1 MRYAIYFTP
10 DAGHPL
16 VRAAED
22 WLGRSVFGRA
32 VEPADIGGFSPQA
45 RAVLIA
51 SAVRYGFHG
60 TLKAP
65 FRLAADRSESEL
77 VAAFDAFCG
86 TTRPI
91 APVSLKLSDLDGFF
105 ALTPAGPVDE
115 LNGLASGIVRHFE
128 PFRAPLTEAEIAR
141 RRPEKLSPQQRELL
155 ETWGYPY
162 IFDAFRFHM
171 TLSDRLDGETAAA
184 VHRALDEQ
192 FDALVAAPVAF
203 DRLAIFAEPA
213 PGAPFICL
221 HQAPLAG
228 TGG

>member
-32 VEPADIGGFSPQA
+32 VELADIGGFSPQG
-45 RAVLIA
+45 RAGLTA

-65 FRLAADRSESEL
+65 FRLAADRSEREL
-77 VAAFDAFCG
+77 ISAFDAFCG

-91 APVSLKLSDLDGFF
+91 APVRLKVSNLDGFF
-105 ALTPAGPVDE
+105 ALTPADPAGE
-115 LNGLASGIVRHFE
+115 LNDLAAEIVRHFE

-171 TLSDRLDGETAAA
+171 TLSDRLDGETAVA
-184 VHRALDEQ
+184 VRRALDEQ
-192 FDALVAAPVAF
+192 FDALVATPVAF

-213 PGAPFICL
+213 PDAPFICL

>member
-10 DAGHPL
+10 DAAHPL

-22 WLGRSVFGRA
+22 WLGRSVFGRT
-32 VEPADIGGFSPQA
+32 VVPVDIGGFSPQA
-45 RAVLIA
+45 RAGLIA

-65 FRLAADRSESEL
+65 FRLAAGRSEAGL
-77 VAAFDAFCG
+77 VAALHRFCAE
-86 TTRPI
+86 TAPI
-91 APVSLKLSDLDGFF
+91 SPVRLKVSNLDGFF

-115 LNGLASGIVRHFE
+115 LNGLAAGIVRHFE

-141 RRPEKLSPQQRELL
+141 RRPERLSPHQRELL

-171 TLSDRLDGETAAA
+171 TLSDRLDGEAAA
-184 VHRALDEQ
+184 SVHRALDEQ
-192 FDALVAAPVAF
+192 FDALLTAPVAF

>member
-22 WLGRSVFGRA
+22 WLGRSVFGRS
-32 VEPADIGGFSPQA
+32 VEATDLGGFSSDA
-45 RAVLIA
+45 RAGLIA

-65 FRLAADRSESEL
+65 FRLAAGRSEADL
-77 VAAFDAFCG
+77 TAALDRFCAE
-86 TTRPI
+86 T
-91 APVSLKLSDLDGFF
+91 APLSPVQLKVSNLDGFF
-105 ALTPAGPVDE
+105 ALTPAGPADE
-115 LNGLASGIVRHFE
+115 LDALAATVVRQFD

-141 RRPEKLSPQQRELL
+141 RRPERLSPHQRDLL
-155 ETWGYPY
+155 KTWGYPY

-171 TLSDRLDGETAAA
+171 TLSDRLDGETARA
-184 VHRALDEQ
+184 VHRALDNQ
-192 FDALVAAPVAF
+192 FEALVADPVAF